1 MVIADT
7 SVWVDFL
14 RGLEAPHCETLA
26 LLLEEQEIAL
36 CDRVLQEV
44 LQGVRGDVEYRRV
57 SNRLL
62 ALPCYNLGGPALAL
76 AAAHNYRR
84 LRRLGVTPRS
94 ATDVLIATFCI
105 EDGHELLHGDRDF
118 GPFAKHLGL
127 KVARAARAGE
137 A

>member
-14 RGLEAPHCETLA
+14 RGSEASHCETLA

-44 LQGVRGDVEYRRV
+44 LQGVRGEAEFRRV
-57 SNRLL
+57 SARLL
-62 ALPCYNLGGPALAL
+62 ALPCYNLGGQELAL
-76 AAAHNYRR
+76 AAARNYRR
-84 LRRLGVTPRS
+84 LRDLGVTPRS

-105 EDGHELLHGDRDF
+105 EGRHDLLHSDRDF
-118 GPFAKHLGL
+118 NAFARHLGL
-127 KVARAARAGE
+127 KVRS
-137 A
+137 